1 MQDYVRMMANEQSSI
16 HFSSHPSGKIPQAR
30 TETVAVLKYS
40 LIDQVPAV
48 LFFNCL
54 SSCCCYSLHDQI
66 PAAICFKS
74 TKWCWPLYARWRIP
88 YQNSCR
94 LSVFSVN
101 ICGAKLVHKSAGPC
115 KFFQMHD
122 SSPGFPWP
130 SHFVRHQLY
139 KCFNQIFK
147 KKNSNSAML
156 PCVFK
161 HWLYIC
167 STHYYSCV
175 FESEFYGKRG

>member
-147 KKNSNSAML
+147 KKK
-156 PCVFK
+156 FK
-161 HWLYIC
+161 QCNATLCFQALVVHM
-167 STHYYSCV
+167 
-175 FESEFYGKRG
+175 